1 MNLEQLRGFYAVA
14 QEGSFT
20 KAAEKL
26 FLTQPAISLQV
37 RALEKELG
45 EQLFNR
51 TGKSVRLTQAGE
63 IFKIHVK
70 SILDSLEDARNQV
83 AELQGLQRG
92 RLVIGCSD
100 TITIYIL
107 APILQA
113 YNKRY
118 PKVEIAIRNKTS
130 LEVAE
135 LVLTNTVDFGIV
147 TLPIKNPTLHSEV
160 FLRCADVAIC
170 APGHLLAEQE
180 AVSLDE
186 LSQYP
191 LLLLEPG
198 SNSRLL
204 LEKAFDLCDI
214 PLSSAMDLGSIGVI
228 KKLVSIGLG
237 VSIVP
242 EFALRT
248 EEEGL
253 VALPINELPQR
264 EIGVI
269 RCRKSNYLPL
279 AVKEFLSMFREGL
292 RACVR
297 SIDFPFY
304 KHS

>member
-1 MNLEQLRGFYAVA
+1 LKV
-14 QEGSFT
+14 
-20 KAAEKL
+20 
-26 FLTQPAISLQV
+26 
-37 RALEKELG
+37 
-45 EQLFNR
+45 
-51 TGKSVRLTQAGE
+51 
-63 IFKIHVK
+63 HVK
-70 SILDSLEDARNQV
+70 SVLDSLEYAKNQV

-113 YNKRY
+113 YNKQY

-135 LVLTNTVDFGIV
+135 LVITNMVDFGIV
-147 TLPIKNPTLHSEV
+147 TLPIENPKLHSEV

-170 APGHLLAEQE
+170 SPGHPLAEQE
-180 AVSLDE
+180 AVSLAE
-186 LSQYP
+186 LSEYP

-204 LEKAFDLCDI
+204 LEKAFDVHNI
-214 PLSSAMDLGSIGVI
+214 SLSPAMDLGSIDVI

-242 EFALRT
+242 EFALQT
-248 EEEGL
+248 QEEEL

-264 EIGVI
+264 EIGII
-269 RCRKSNYLPL
+269 RCRKTNYLSI
-279 AVKEFLSMFREGL
+279 AVQKFLSMFREGL
-292 RACVR
+292 RG
-297 SIDFPFY
+297 
-304 KHS
+304 